1 MKTFTVNGK
10 RYNAKPFDFNLICDL
25 EDLGI
30 SLQEAEKKPM
40 SMIRAYFSFCAG
52 RGKEYA
58 GQEMEQHI
66 INGGSFEDVTEAMS
80 EEMKKSDFFR
90 SLAEK
95 AEKENAADSEE
106 EAEEEETVVEKET
119 KKK

>member
-1 MKTFTVNGK
+1 MKTFVVNGK

-30 SLQEAEKKPM
+30 SSQEAEKKPM
-40 SMIRAYFSFCAG
+40 SMVRAYFSLCAG

-66 INGGSFEDVTEAMS
+66 INGGSLEEVMEVMS
-80 EEMKKSDFFR
+80 EEMEKSDFFR
-90 SLAEK
+90 SLGKRAKEK
-95 AEKENAADSEE
+95 NTADQEEKNEVNAAE
-106 EAEEEETVVEKET
+106 
-119 KKK
+119 